1 MESASIIIYLLIN
14 IIISFGI
21 PIGALVY
28 FIRKKNRCV
37 KPYFIGMLVF
47 FISQMILRIPLL
59 NNVISKMDWYMEMS
73 TFYPVIVMIFLG
85 LTAGVFEEVGRYLG
99 FKIALKNNRRWI
111 DGIAFGI
118 GHGGIEAMLLLGMAS
133 LQNLFIVISKGN
145 ESVLNILY
153 SNGPY
158 ILLGGFERIFAIM
171 IHIGLT
177 MIVLYGI
184 NKNKIRYL
192 FLAIILHGLV
202 DFIVVL
208 LSSLG
213 INILLVEGW
222 VGICALGGLIVT
234 IKYKRVFEKNKG
246 VY

>member
-99 FKIALKNNRRWI
+99 FKIALRNNRRWI

-118 GHGGIEAMLLLGMAS
+118 GHGGIEAMILLGMAS

-158 ILLGGFERIFAIM
+158 ILLGGLERIFAIM

>member
-158 ILLGGFERIFAIM
+158 ILLGGLERIFAIM
-171 IHIGLT
+171 LHIGLT

-222 VGICALGGLIVT
+222 VGICALVGLIIT
-234 IKYKRVFEKNKG
+234 IKYKRVF
-246 VY
+246 

>member
-99 FKIALKNNRRWI
+99 FKIALRNNRRWI

-158 ILLGGFERIFAIM
+158 ILLGGLERIFAIM